1 MTRDIGRYLPSK
13 FRGDNLGA
21 FAILA
26 SFLVLALTSL
36 PRLSQTTDEPL
47 HYRYGRKILQSDAG
61 RFDDSKMPVSALNA
75 FPAWLGERLP
85 EGRISRGLRYWQVA
99 RLPTLAAAVG
109 LGLVVLAWS
118 RKLFGRSAGL
128 LSLALFVFDPNILAH
143 SRLVTTDL
151 YLAASAALSLFL
163 FWRFARRR
171 TLGRAVAAA
180 LALGLAQIT
189 KYTAVAL
196 FPLFGLLILVYDL
209 PRLSKALRRRS
220 WQIAAGYLVW
230 SSFLVALFFATA
242 IAIINFAFVRER
254 TFRPLQD
261 YVFQSQFFRG
271 LQSRAAGAA
280 WLRVPVPYPYLQ
292 GLDAVLYRERS
303 NVGYGQIYLLGELR
317 RGEGFPAYFLVAYA
331 LKTPLASQAVFLLAI
346 AGLIR
351 GRSWRGFVRQEQFL
365 VVPLIAFGV
374 YFSFF
379 FRAQIGIR
387 FVLMMFPL
395 MHILAGRLVQGMGQ
409 GSKAKRFALVAGM
422 ASVVVST
429 LSYFPDFLA
438 YFNEIVWDR
447 RLAYRYLADSNL
459 DWGQSDIF
467 LEEYVAD
474 HPETMVEPLEISV
487 GEIIVRVNSLVGI
500 TEDPDRYA
508 TLREE
513 CTPVATIGH
522 AYLLFLVPCGEE
534 GETEPKDGPTA
545 APHGVRKVPRAGS
558 SSREAEFEG
567 PIRLPPRRTHR
578 TPVGEASGHQ
588 PGSPG

>member
-1 MTRDIGRYLPSK
+1 MTRDIGRYLRSK
-13 FRGDNLGA
+13 FRGENVGA
-21 FAILA
+21 FALLA
-26 SFLVLALTSL
+26 TFLVLALTSL

-75 FPAWLGERLP
+75 LPAWLGERLP

-109 LGLVVLAWS
+109 LGLVVLAWGRS
-118 RKLFGRSAGL
+118 LYGRSAGL

-143 SRLVTTDL
+143 SRLITTDL
-151 YLAASAALSLFL
+151 YLAAAVGLSLYL

-171 TLGRAVAAA
+171 TLARAVAAA

-209 PRLSKALRRRS
+209 PRLSKALRRRG
-220 WQIAAGYLVW
+220 WQIAARYLVW
-230 SSFLVALFFATA
+230 SSALVAFFLATA
-242 IAIINFAFVRER
+242 IVIINFAFVRER

-261 YVFQSQFFRG
+261 YAFQSQFFRG

-346 AGLIR
+346 AGLLR
-351 GRSWRGFVRQEQFL
+351 RRSWRGFVRQEQFL

-374 YFSFF
+374 YF
-379 FRAQIGIR
+379 
-387 FVLMMFPL
+387 
-395 MHILAGRLVQGMGQ
+395 
-409 GSKAKRFALVAGM
+409 
-422 ASVVVST
+422 
-429 LSYFPDFLA
+429 
-438 YFNEIVWDR
+438 
-447 RLAYRYLADSNL
+447 
-459 DWGQSDIF
+459 
-467 LEEYVAD
+467 
-474 HPETMVEPLEISV
+474 
-487 GEIIVRVNSLVGI
+487 
-500 TEDPDRYA
+500 
-508 TLREE
+508 
-513 CTPVATIGH
+513 
-522 AYLLFLVPCGEE
+522 
-534 GETEPKDGPTA
+534 
-545 APHGVRKVPRAGS
+545 
-558 SSREAEFEG
+558 
-567 PIRLPPRRTHR
+567 
-578 TPVGEASGHQ
+578 
-588 PGSPG
+588 